1 MKITGV
7 RTRPYVMKLSRP
19 LGDANTPH
27 GFDSSAGLAV
37 FVDSDEGV
45 TGVAPGAPGSDAAIA
60 ALSTLIV
67 GRDPRGVRGLW
78 QKMVNASFKGGN
90 EGAANG
96 AISSLDVALW
106 DLKAKLNGEPLW
118 KTLGASSRRV
128 RAYASGIDMCLNDDD
143 MAAFYRGKAAA
154 GVSGGKLKVGI
165 DLEADLRRTGVMK
178 EALET
183 SGKPAEL
190 MVDSNEYWSAKQ
202 AIRNISA
209 FEEQFDLVWCEEPA
223 RRWDYRGLRKVS
235 QSVKAAVATGE
246 NLNHVGDYMALMAN
260 EAVDVVQVGSGTSG
274 ITGAL
279 QVADMAYGFELPVSV
294 MNSPGNHMAHL
305 AAALPN
311 HIMMEVIDAGFEAV
325 LNADNHIEDGYHCPR
340 RRARPR
346 HRVRRGEVGADGGRP
361 LRRQNQRGPHGPPPR
376 RRAVFSAGRGAVGVG
391 CGVGR
396 AACERVHGGFANTV
410 PARWSGQAS
419 QEVT

>member
-1 MKITGV
+1 MKITAV
-7 RTRPYVMKLSRP
+7 RTRPYVLELSRP

-27 GFDSSAGLAV
+27 GFDSTAGLAV

-45 TGVAPGAPGSDAAIA
+45 TGVSVGAPGAEAAVA
-60 ALSTLIV
+60 AMSTLIV

-78 QKMVNASFKGGN
+78 QRMVDASFKGGN

-106 DLKAKLNGEPLW
+106 DLKAKLNGEPVW

-128 RAYASGIDMCLNDDD
+128 RAYASGIDMCLSDED
-143 MAAFYRGKAAA
+143 MGAFYRRLA
-154 GVSGGKLKVGI
+154 GRGVCGGKLKVGI
-165 DLEADLRRTGVMK
+165 DREADMRRIGVMK

-209 FEEQFDLVWCEEPA
+209 FEERFDLVWCEEPA

-235 QSVKAAVATGE
+235 QGVRAAVATGE
-246 NLNHVGDYMALMAN
+246 NLNHIGDYLALMAN
-260 EAVDVVQVGSGTSG
+260 EAVDIVQVGSGTSG

-279 QVADMAYGFELPVSV
+279 QVADMAYGFELPVSM
-294 MNSPGNHMAHL
+294 MNCPGNHMAHL

-311 HIMMEVIDAGFEAV
+311 HIMMEVIDAGFETLLHV
-325 LNADNHIEDGYHCPR
+325 DNHIEDGYIVLGDAPGLGVEFDLEKLETMAVAPTGARTSAVPTTR
-340 RRARPR
+340 RRGAALYP
-346 HRVRRGEVGADGGRP
+346 VPVGEP
-361 LRRQNQRGPHGPPPR
+361 LELDP
-376 RRAVFSAGRGAVGVG
+376 
-391 CGVGR
+391 
-396 AACERVHGGFANTV
+396 E
-410 PARWSGQAS
+410 
-419 QEVT
+419 